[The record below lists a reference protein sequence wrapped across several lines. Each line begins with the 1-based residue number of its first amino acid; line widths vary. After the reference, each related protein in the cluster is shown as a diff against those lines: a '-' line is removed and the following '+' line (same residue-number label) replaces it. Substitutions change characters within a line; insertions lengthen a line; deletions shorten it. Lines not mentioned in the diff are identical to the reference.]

1 MQVGETIENY
11 LETIYILLQKN
22 EVVRSIDVVNEMG
35 LSKPSISNMMK
46 QLREKDLV
54 DMDSSGH
61 ISLTRTGLAVART
74 VYERHVLL
82 TEALIRIGVSP
93 KTAREDACKIEH
105 VLSPETFAQIK
116 KHIQKNHPLKKT

>member
-1 MQVGETIENY
+1 MQVGETINRKFKADPSYVE
-11 LETIYILLQKN
+11 ILQIN
-22 EVVRSIDVVNEMG
+22 VVARSIDVVNEMG

-74 VYERHVLL
+74 V
-82 TEALIRIGVSP
+82 
-93 KTAREDACKIEH
+93 
-105 VLSPETFAQIK
+105 
-116 KHIQKNHPLKKT
+116 